1 MVCFGKFRHP
11 GRYFEKGVM
20 DDHKLKVFCTVAETK
35 SFSKTSEII
44 HLTQPAVSLQI
55 QALEEVYETKL
66 FDRSSS
72 TVTLTP
78 AGEILYRYAKEI
90 LSLYANAEK
99 DIGELIG
106 LVKGSISIGAS
117 STLGNY
123 LLPGV
128 ITDFKRAHLKIKVH
142 LLVGNTKR
150 VVELLNS
157 GNIDLGLVE
166 GDVTRQKM
174 VVEKLIG
181 DELLLVVPSYH
192 PWAKKKEISIS
203 ELTKEP
209 FIIREGGSGTR
220 QMIEKFLSKHG
231 ITPQDLKISMVLGS
245 TEAIKEAVENGLG
258 VSIIS
263 RWAARKELRYGSL
276 HLLRIKEEKMFREFS
291 LIVNKN
297 SVSSHAVDEF
307 LTYLKAY
314 PFEKLLS

>member
-1 MVCFGKFRHP
+1 
-11 GRYFEKGVM
+11 M

-55 QALEEVYETKL
+55 QALEEIYETKL

-78 AGEILYRYAKEI
+78 SGEVLYKYAKAI
-90 LSLYANAEK
+90 LDLYATAEK
-99 DIGELIG
+99 VIGELTG

-117 STLGNY
+117 STIGNY

-128 ITDFKRAHLKIKVH
+128 ITDFKRTHLKIKIH

-166 GDVTRQKM
+166 GEVTRQKIQ
-174 VVEKLIG
+174 VDKLIS
-181 DELLLVVPSYH
+181 DELLLVVPAHH
-192 PWAKKKEISIS
+192 PWAKKKEVSIG

-209 FIIREGGSGTR
+209 FILREGGSGTR
-220 QMIEKFLSKHG
+220 QMIEKFLSGHG
-231 ITPQDLKISMVLGS
+231 VSAQDLKISMMLGS
-245 TEAIKEAVENGLG
+245 TEAIKAAVENGLG

-263 RWAARKELRYGSL
+263 RWSARKETKYGTLS
-276 HLLRIKEEKMFREFS
+276 LLRIKEQKMVREFS
-291 LIVNKN
+291 LITNKG
-297 SVSSHAVDEF
+297 VILSHAVDEF

-314 PFEKLLS
+314 PFEKLLN

>member
-1 MVCFGKFRHP
+1 M
-11 GRYFEKGVM
+11 E
-20 DDHKLKVFCTVAETK
+20 DHKLKVFCTVAETK

-78 AGEILYRYAKEI
+78 SGEVLYKYAKEI
-90 LSLYANAEK
+90 LNLYASAEK
-99 DIGELIG
+99 VIGEITG

-117 STLGNY
+117 STIGNY

-128 ITDFKRAHLKIKVH
+128 ITDFKRTHLKIKIH

-166 GDVTRQKM
+166 GEVTRQKM
-174 VVEKLIG
+174 QVDKLIP
-181 DELLLVVPSYH
+181 DELLLVVPSHH
-192 PWAKKKEISIS
+192 PWAKKKEVSIN

-209 FIIREGGSGTR
+209 FILREGGSGTR
-220 QMIEKFLSKHG
+220 QMIEKFLSVHG
-231 ITPQDLKISMVLGS
+231 VSAHDLKISMVLGS
-245 TEAIKEAVENGLG
+245 TEAIKAAVENGLG

-263 RWAARKELRYGSL
+263 RWSARKETKYGTLS
-276 HLLRIKEEKMFREFS
+276 LLRIKEQKMVREFS
-291 LIVNKN
+291 LITNKGA
-297 SVSSHAVDEF
+297 VSSHAVDEF
-307 LTYLKAY
+307 LTYIKSY
-314 PFEKLLS
+314 PFAKLLD